1 MKLFPFFV
9 FCCAFGKCF
18 SQVDTSVQPLQT
30 VFSLQAR
37 SGETI
42 AHTVAARN
50 IQGAHPYGGELQ
62 LAHRNISFS
71 SWNRTGAFITRGLM
85 LNYFDFDLPILG
97 RGAMLSYF
105 IQPEYR
111 IGNRFSAYYRAGFGI
126 DYLSNPSNTETNP
139 TNRTYSQHINPYMH
153 AGIGVSYRFTNHFS
167 LTANGAFHH
176 TSNGEFRKPNTG
188 INWQTA
194 ALGITYV
201 PNGNALPRYTRNRSL
216 YYTSRHIMYNAGLFY
231 TPPQGYNPQ
240 RLSKRTF
247 IGGLALQAT
256 KAFTNT
262 NAFTAGISSYYMHYR
277 IDAPNSVI
285 TNANPLMLGI
295 HGGHAFLI
303 GRVTFSQ
310 QIGIYLLKQAEH
322 IPAVYQQYD
331 LSYLFGK
338 HFLVGVGLRANADN
352 ADFSD
357 VKVSYR
363 L

>member
-1 MKLFPFFV
+1 MKFF
-9 FCCAFGKCF
+9 FAAIFFFAFGKCF
-18 SQVDTSVQPLQT
+18 SQADTSAQPLQS

-37 SGETI
+37 IGETI

-50 IQGAHPYGGELQ
+50 IKGAHPYGLELQ
-62 LAHRNISFS
+62 LAHRNINYG
-71 SWNRTGAFITRGLM
+71 SWNRSGAFITSGLM
-85 LNYFDFDLPILG
+85 LNYFNFDLSILG
-97 RGAMLSYF
+97 HGTMLSYF

-111 IGNRFSAYYRAGFGI
+111 IGNRLLAYYRAGIGA
-126 DYLSNPSNTETNP
+126 DYLSNPSNVETNP

-153 AGIGVSYRFTNHFS
+153 VGIGFSYRFADHFS
-167 LTANGAFHH
+167 ITANGAFHH

-188 INWQTA
+188 INWTSA
-194 ALGITYV
+194 AVGLTYT
-201 PNGNALPRYTRNRSL
+201 PNGSALPRYTRNRNIH
-216 YYTSRHIMYNAGLFY
+216 YTSRRIMYDAGLFY

-240 RLSKRTF
+240 RFSKRTF
-247 IGGLALQAT
+247 VGGLTLQAT

-262 NAFTAGISSYYMHYR
+262 NAFTAGITGYYMHYR
-277 IDAPNSVI
+277 INEPNSIV

-303 GRVTFSQ
+303 GPVTFSQ
-310 QIGIYLLKQAEH
+310 QIGIYVVKQAAH

-338 HFLVGVGLRANADN
+338 HFQLGVGLRANADN

-357 VKVSYR
+357 VKLSYR
-363 L
+363 F